1 MVETTRGVQAP
12 PMMQRHKVPAC
23 FVSVSATRRSSGSW
37 GPENFAGLEEGMGM
51 SASTWVGP
59 QIGILP
65 CRISLGSRRNAG
77 AHRANPVVPGGSTQ
91 KRRGKI
97 RKMNEAKK
105 SVPRLYSSPKPG
117 KPMTREAGIWTHEP
131 GKDILCRAIYYQK
144 QTMCPLQCHLSI
156 LTAFCS

>member
-12 PMMQRHKVPAC
+12 PMKQRHKVPAC

-144 QTMCPLQCHLSI
+144 
-156 LTAFCS
+156 

>member
-65 CRISLGSRRNAG
+65 CRISLGSEMQ
-77 AHRANPVVPGGSTQ
+77 VPTVPTLLFQEDLPKRGGE
-91 KRRGKI
+91 R
-97 RKMNEAKK
+97 
-105 SVPRLYSSPKPG
+105 
-117 KPMTREAGIWTHEP
+117 
-131 GKDILCRAIYYQK
+131 
-144 QTMCPLQCHLSI
+144 
-156 LTAFCS
+156 